1 MEDPKTDNGQ
11 RTMDNGQWTMTLESG
26 LLASVRPEGQTFEV
40 GAKRGLTADSE
51 KVATGDFKLPT
62 SSKYEPALLAWV

>member
-1 MEDPKTDNGQ
+1 
-11 RTMDNGQWTMTLESG
+11 MTLESS

-51 KVATGDFKLPT
+51 EVATGDSTPYE
-62 SSKYEPALLAWV
+62 YEPALLAWV